1 MQIAERREF
10 NMAGQLF
17 DLTGRIALVT
27 GTSAG
32 LGESMAIGLA
42 QAGASVV
49 GVSRRDSVRAREE
62 IEKAGG
68 SFTQVIADVSDIS
81 KHSEIVAEVVKKYGR
96 IDILV
101 NNAGTTRRAKAEDFL
116 PEDWDTV
123 IALNERAPYFLSQA
137 VAKELIREK
146 HGGKII
152 NVCSIRTFEGGNGVS
167 AYTASKTALAGIT
180 RALATEW
187 AKYEIQVNAIA
198 PGFFETEIS
207 EVLRADT
214 KRNAEIISSIP
225 AGRWGKPEELSGT
238 IVYLASR
245 ASDYVNG
252 HVLVVDGGYMA

>member
-1 MQIAERREF
+1 
-10 NMAGQLF
+10 
-17 DLTGRIALVT
+17 
-27 GTSAG
+27 
-32 LGESMAIGLA
+32 
-42 QAGASVV
+42 
-49 GVSRRDSVRAREE
+49 
-62 IEKAGG
+62 
-68 SFTQVIADVSDIS
+68 
-81 KHSEIVAEVVKKYGR
+81 VVKKYGR

-225 AGRWGKPEELSGT
+225 AGRWGKPEELSRT
-238 IVYLASR
+238 IVYLASS

>member
-1 MQIAERREF
+1 M
-10 NMAGQLF
+10 F
-17 DLTGRIALVT
+17 DLTKKTALVT

-32 LGESMAIGLA
+32 LGESIAIGLA

-62 IEKAGG
+62 IEKCGG

-81 KHSEIVAEVVKKYGR
+81 LHAGIVEKVVEQYGR

-101 NNAGTTRRAKAEDFL
+101 NNAGTTRRAEAKDFS
-116 PEDWDTV
+116 PEDWDSV
-123 IALNERAPYFLSQA
+123 IAVNERAPYFLSQA
-137 VAKELIREK
+137 VAREFIREN

-152 NVCSIRTFEGGNGVS
+152 NICSIRTFEGGSGVS

-187 AKYEIQVNAIA
+187 AKYNIQVNAIA
-198 PGFFETEIS
+198 PGFFETDIS
-207 EVLRADT
+207 EVLRADP
-214 KRNAEIISSIP
+214 KRNGEIVSSIP
-225 AGRWGKPEELSGT
+225 AQRWGKPEELRGT
-238 IVYLASR
+238 AIYLASS

>member
-1 MQIAERREF
+1 M
-10 NMAGQLF
+10 F
-17 DLTGRIALVT
+17 DLTKKTALVT

-32 LGESMAIGLA
+32 LGESIAIGLA

-62 IEKAGG
+62 IEKCGG
-68 SFTQVIADVSDIS
+68 SFKQVIADVSDIS
-81 KHSEIVAEVVKKYGR
+81 LHAGIVEKVVEQYGR

-101 NNAGTTRRAKAEDFL
+101 NNAGTTRRAEAKDFS
-116 PEDWDTV
+116 PEDWDSV
-123 IALNERAPYFLSQA
+123 IAVNERAPYFLSQA
-137 VAKELIREK
+137 VAREFIREN

-152 NVCSIRTFEGGNGVS
+152 NICSIRTFEGGSGVS

-187 AKYEIQVNAIA
+187 AKYNIQVNAIA
-198 PGFFETEIS
+198 PGFFETDIS
-207 EVLRADT
+207 EVLRADP
-214 KRNAEIISSIP
+214 KRNGEIVSSIP
-225 AGRWGKPEELSGT
+225 AQRWGKPEELRGT
-238 IVYLASR
+238 AIYLASS